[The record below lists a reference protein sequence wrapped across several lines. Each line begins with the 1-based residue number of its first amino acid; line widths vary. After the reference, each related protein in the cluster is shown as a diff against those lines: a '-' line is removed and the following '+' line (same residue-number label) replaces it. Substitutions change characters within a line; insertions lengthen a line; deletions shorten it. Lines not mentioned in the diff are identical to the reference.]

1 MKNYR
6 NRITA
11 ILLCVLLLIWD
22 CGVFADADA
31 LDSAAAYQLEMLNR
45 LGLVDETADAINMTE
60 PVSRLDFAVAVSRVF
75 GVMTDPNGNV
85 PESGFDDMA
94 DYSAEEVYAVQLLA
108 DRGLVSGTGP
118 KTFSPDE
125 VILQEQAAKIVRLM
139 LKGVADRLRERGI
152 DLTFSEGAV
161 EQLSRDGF
169 DPVYGA
175 RPLRRAIQHQ
185 VEDSL
190 SEELLS
196 GKIRLGDKVKAKAKG
211 GKLAFEKTH

>member
-1 MKNYR
+1 MDFR
-6 NRITA
+6 NTIIIMTSN
-11 ILLCVLLLIWD
+11 I
-22 CGVFADADA
+22 G
-31 LDSAAAYQLEMLNR
+31 AAAAAGRNTV
-45 LGLVDETADAINMTE
+45 G
-60 PVSRLDFAVAVSRVF
+60 F
-75 GVMTDPNGNV
+75 GS
-85 PESGFDDMA
+85 ESKALTYERMREAMMG
-94 DYSAEEVYAVQLLA
+94 ELK
-108 DRGLVSGTGP
+108 
-118 KTFSPDE
+118 KTFSPEFLNRIDE
-125 VILQEQAAKIVRLM
+125 IIVFHPLEQEQAAKIVRLM

-196 GKIRLGDKVKAKAKG
+196 GKIRLGDKLKAKAKG